1 VEESLSE
8 MRITLADDGKGM
20 DEATVR
26 RAMDPFYSDGVKHP
40 GRRVGLG
47 IPFLR
52 QMVDATGGTFRLES
66 SPGQGT
72 RLEIAV
78 PRDHID
84 LPPAGDL
91 PTAFQQALCFA
102 GDFEMSI
109 EHRRDDGAY
118 RLLRSELRDALG
130 ELDTV
135 GSQVLLREYIAA
147 QEASLIDTE
156 TEAE

>member
-1 VEESLSE
+1 
-8 MRITLADDGKGM
+8 MRITLEDDGKGM

-26 RAMDPFYSDGVKHP
+26 RAIDPFYTDGVKHP

-47 IPFLR
+47 LPFLR
-52 QMVDATGGTFRLES
+52 QMVEATGGSFALES
-66 SPGQGT
+66 TPGRGT

-78 PRDHID
+78 PRGHID
-84 LPPAGDL
+84 IPPEGDL
-91 PTAFQQALCFA
+91 PTTFQQSLCFA
-102 GDFEMSI
+102 GDFDMRI
-109 EHRRDDGAY
+109 EHRRENGGY

-147 QEASLIDTE
+147 QEASLTDTE
-156 TEAE
+156 MEADEWQK